1 MTNDSTLADL
11 LREHLD
17 SDFPVSTGNGKADD
31 PLIITETRDYVGIE
45 YAVVRH
51 VLSMVREE
59 YQRSEQRVSNKEG
72 RVIDELVFDV
82 KPAGAPEWTGRRR
95 FFFDIT
101 AGYGIK

>member
-45 YAVVRH
+45 YAVVTCPR
-51 VLSMVREE
+51 
-59 YQRSEQRVSNKEG
+59 
-72 RVIDELVFDV
+72 
-82 KPAGAPEWTGRRR
+82 
-95 FFFDIT
+95 
-101 AGYGIK
+101 